1 MRAMLAAVLVV
12 SQALPGGGLP
22 VGGLE
27 VEVANGVVS
36 VRANRVPLARILDR
50 LAQQTGMKVTY
61 ESGHPSQPVTAAL
74 EGLVPRDAVTRLLE
88 GLGLSYVFRT
98 DASGLQVE
106 TLIVSD
112 GGSGSGSQVAT
123 RSAPPPPSSDVEY
136 TMEMPDEMA
145 EEYEE
150 PPAMEIPP
158 PGQPVQDLVM
168 PGSTAQP
175 PGVQF
180 PGQTFPGQQFPGQQF
195 PGQQFPGQQPPGPAF
210 PGQGAPQGIPQP
222 EFPGPVSNPFQ

>member
-1 MRAMLAAVLVV
+1 MRALLSAVMIA

-22 VGGLE
+22 AGGLD
-27 VEVANGVVS
+27 VRAADGVVT
-36 VRANRVPLARILDR
+36 VHANRVPLARILDR

-61 ESGHPSQPVTAAL
+61 DSGQPNQAVTVSL

-88 GLGLSYVFRT
+88 GQGLSYVFRT
-98 DASGLQVE
+98 DASGLRVE

-112 GGSGSGSQVAT
+112 GSGSGGSPQLAS
-123 RSAPPPPSSDVEY
+123 RAAPPPMDPDFGV
-136 TMEMPDEMA
+136 EMPEDMG

-158 PGQPVQDLVM
+158 PGQPVQDLAM
-168 PGSTAQP
+168 PGAVQP
-175 PGVQF
+175 QTGF
-180 PGQTFPGQQFPGQQF
+180 PGPPNFPGHQFPGQQF
-195 PGQQFPGQQPPGPAF
+195 PGQPFPGQA
-210 PGQGAPQGIPQP
+210 PGQPYPVPP

>member
-27 VEVANGVVS
+27 VEAANGLVS

-61 ESGHPSQPVTAAL
+61 ESGQPNQPVTAAL

-106 TLIVSD
+106 TLIVSE
-112 GGSGSGSQVAT
+112 GSGGSGSQVAT
-123 RSAPPPPSSDVEY
+123 RNAPPPPADVEY
-136 TMEMPDEMA
+136 TMEMPEEMA

-168 PGSTAQP
+168 PGATAQP

-180 PGQTFPGQQFPGQQF
+180 PGQTFPGQQYPGQ
-195 PGQQFPGQQPPGPAF
+195 PFPGQQPPGSTF

>member
-1 MRAMLAAVLVV
+1 MLAAVLVV
-12 SQALPGGGLP
+12 SQALSGGGLP

-27 VEVANGVVS
+27 VEAANGLVS

-61 ESGHPSQPVTAAL
+61 ESGQPSQPVTAAL

-112 GGSGSGSQVAT
+112 GGGGSGSQVAT
-123 RSAPPPPSSDVEY
+123 RSAPPPAADVEY
-136 TMEMPDEMA
+136 TMEMPDEMT

-158 PGQPVQDLVM
+158 PGQPVQDLAM
-168 PGSTAQP
+168 PGATAP
-175 PGVQF
+175 PGMQF
-180 PGQTFPGQQFPGQQF
+180 PGQTFPGQQYPGQ
-195 PGQQFPGQQPPGPAF
+195 PFPGQQPPGSTS